1 MDTLGKVY
9 IILNYVNYNYASTIE
24 WRKCKHVFPLKIT
37 ILGFECEAIFM
48 GANVKILHMKV
59 KWSHLMIL
67 FGYLPPG
74 KEWFAVMCNSLDA
87 SDVIV
92 QNAGIL

>member
-9 IILNYVNYNYASTIE
+9 IILNFVNYNYASTIE

-48 GANVKILHMKV
+48 GANVTIFSFESKMVTLNDV
-59 KWSHLMIL
+59 VWL
-67 FGYLPPG
+67 FTSR
-74 KEWFAVMCNSLDA
+74 K
-87 SDVIV
+87 
-92 QNAGIL
+92 